1 MTDWA
6 SSRALITGAGKGMGR
21 LMCQRV
27 LAAGGDVVAWD
38 IDEAGLAGLA
48 AESAS
53 APGRLQTAVVDV
65 TDREQVGQAA
75 ADAGPV
81 DILVNNAGIV
91 TGQFFLEESPEHVER
106 VMGVNAMSLF
116 WTTRAFLP
124 EMIARNTGHIVT
136 VASAAGLVPLR
147 RGVSYSASKHAAVGF
162 HDSLRQELR
171 KDAPNVGTTLVT
183 PFYVNTGMFEGAR
196 GRFHVP
202 DARGRARC
210 RGDPDHAGRVA
221 EPAPR
226 HHAPDRG
233 RRLPA
238 CGPPRP
244 GWATSPWTSWASP
257 TRCRGSAARAPTRSA
272 QHDHA

>member
-6 SSRALITGAGKGMGR
+6 SSRSLITGAGKGMGR

-27 LAAGGDVVAWD
+27 LSAGGDVVAWD
-38 IDEAGLAGLA
+38 IDEASLTALAG
-48 AESAS
+48 EMAS
-53 APGRLQTAVVDV
+53 APGTLRIAAVNVM
-65 TDREQVGQAA
+65 DREQVQEAA
-75 ADAGPV
+75 RSTGPV

-91 TGQFFLEESPEHVER
+91 TGQYFLEESPENVER

-124 EMIARNTGHIVT
+124 EMIARNSGHIVT

-171 KDAPNVGTTLVT
+171 RDAPNIGTTLVT

-196 GRFHVP
+196 GRFQFLMPVVEP
-202 DARGRARC
+202 DLAVTRIMRAVSRN
-210 RGDPDHAGRVA
+210 RHRVIM
-221 EPAPR
+221 PR
-226 HHAPDRG
+226 
-233 RRLPA
+233 
-238 CGPPRP
+238 
-244 GWATSPWTSWASP
+244 T
-257 TRCRGSAARAPTRSA
+257 AAAAYLLRAAPTRVGDFAMDQLGITDSMEGFSGPGV
-272 QHDHA
+272 HAVEQLD